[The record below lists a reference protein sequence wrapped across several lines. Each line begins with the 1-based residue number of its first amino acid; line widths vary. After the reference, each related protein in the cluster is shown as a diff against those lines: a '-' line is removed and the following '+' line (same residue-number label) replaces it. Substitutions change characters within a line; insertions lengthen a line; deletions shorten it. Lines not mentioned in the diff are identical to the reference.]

1 MSLIH
6 LLAQV
11 SADEVKLPRTGA
23 DDQVIRTVLQLTFGV
38 IGAITV
44 LFIII
49 TALKMVVSQGDPQAI
64 AKARQSLI
72 YAAVGLIIVISAQL
86 IVTFMIGRL

>member
-1 MSLIH
+1 MIWKLF
-6 LLAQV
+6 AQV
-11 SADEVKLPRTGA
+11 SSDEVGLPKTPA
-23 DDQVIRTVLQLTFGV
+23 DSSTLATILQLTFGI

-72 YAAVGLIIVISAQL
+72 YAAIGLVITISAQL
-86 IVTFMIGRL
+86 IVTFVIGRL